1 MPYVLGVHLG
11 TSTTSAAVMGRSGG
25 RWTAATPFPLGSA
38 RPDVPSVVARAP
50 DGGYLAG
57 EAAAAKQAESHEWGC
72 SGFVS
77 ALGEDAPLLLGG
89 EFVHAH
95 RLAAAMIEWVADQV
109 AHRHGHPA
117 EHIAVTH
124 SSTWGPHRTH
134 LLHLA
139 LAELGLTD
147 ITLLAEPFAV
157 AVDYATR
164 QGVANGGSIAVGN
177 LGSSGSS
184 AAVLRKDEPHDS
196 DGTVATERG
205 PGSGLDFLGT
215 PVDSG
220 ESAGADLDD
229 LVLERVRADF
239 GEALSRLDP
248 TEPRE
253 RGAALRLRAECS
265 KAKEEL
271 SQRESSRV
279 NVLLPG
285 SSGEVPL
292 ARAHYERL
300 ARPYLEWVPEIL
312 VQAIQSASLSPE
324 DLEAVV
330 LAGGP
335 ARTPL
340 LRNLVQQ
347 RLYETQPGLETI
359 ESPVRVDGSPELV
372 AARGAACWA
381 AEALS
386 AATDR
391 AVAGAETSVLMRVS
405 DREDNSSPA
414 SSDEYDVDGAEAEI
428 DDVSADSTA
437 EPPRPPV
444 EVEPMHVEPPPKRKA
459 LKVAKLSLAAL
470 LIIFGLVMTV
480 MQGFG
485 GSQQPASPGVMQQ
498 IGR

>member
-11 TSTTSAAVMGRSGG
+11 TSTTSAAVMGRNGG
-25 RWTAATPFPLGSA
+25 RWTQAAPFPLGA
-38 RPDVPSVVARAP
+38 TRPAVPSVVARSP

-95 RLAAAMIEWVADQV
+95 RLAATMIEWVADQV

-124 SSTWGPHRTH
+124 SSAWGPHRTH

-147 ITLLAEPFAV
+147 VTLMSEPLAV
-157 AVDYATR
+157 AVDYVTR
-164 QGVANGGSIAVGN
+164 QRVPNGGSIAVGN
-177 LGSSGSS
+177 LGGSGSS
-184 AAVLRKDEPHDS
+184 AAVLRKDEPHES
-196 DGTVATERG
+196 DGTARG
-205 PGSGLDFLGT
+205 PGSGLEFLGT

-220 ESAGADLDD
+220 EPAGSDLDD
-229 LVLERVRADF
+229 LVLERVRTDF
-239 GEALSRLDP
+239 GDSLGRLDP
-248 TEPRE
+248 TEPRD
-253 RGAALRLRAECS
+253 RGAAIRLRAECS

-271 SQRESSRV
+271 SHRESSRV
-279 NVLLPG
+279 NVLLPA

-300 ARPYLEWVPEIL
+300 ARPYLEWLPEML
-312 VQAIQSASLSPE
+312 VQAVQSASMSPE

-347 RLYETQPGLETI
+347 RLYETLPGLETI

-391 AVAGAETSVLMRVS
+391 AVAGAETSVLMRVG
-405 DREDNSSPA
+405 DREDDSPSA
-414 SSDEYDVDGAEAEI
+414 SPDEYDVDGLEAVI
-428 DDVSADSTA
+428 DDVSSDSTA

-444 EVEPMHVEPPPKRKA
+444 EVEPMHIEPPPQRKA
-459 LKVAKLSLAAL
+459 LKVVKLSLAAL
-470 LIIFGLVMTV
+470 LIIFGLVMTIV
-480 MQGFG
+480 QGFG
-485 GSQQPASPGVMQQ
+485 ESQQTAPPGVMQQ
-498 IGR
+498 LDK

>member
-1 MPYVLGVHLG
+1 M
-11 TSTTSAAVMGRSGG
+11 
-25 RWTAATPFPLGSA
+25 
-38 RPDVPSVVARAP
+38 
-50 DGGYLAG
+50 AG

-95 RLAAAMIEWVADQV
+95 RLAATMIEWVADQV

-124 SSTWGPHRTH
+124 SSSWGAHRTH
-134 LLHLA
+134 LLYLA

-147 ITLLAEPFAV
+147 VTLLSEPLAV
-157 AVDYATR
+157 AVDYVTR
-164 QGVANGGSIAVGN
+164 QRVPNGGSIAVGN
-177 LGSSGSS
+177 LGGSGSS

-196 DGTVATERG
+196 DGVPGAARG
-205 PGSGLDFLGT
+205 PGSGLEFLGT
-215 PVDSG
+215 PVESG
-220 ESAGADLDD
+220 EPAGSDLDD

-239 GEALSRLDP
+239 GDSVSRLDP
-248 TEPRE
+248 AEPRD
-253 RGAALRLRAECS
+253 RGAAIRLRAECS

-271 SQRESSRV
+271 SHRESSRV
-279 NVLLPG
+279 NVLLPA

-300 ARPYLEWVPEIL
+300 ARPYLEWLPEML

-347 RLYETQPGLETI
+347 RLYGTLPGLETI

-386 AATDR
+386 AETDR
-391 AVAGAETSVLMRVS
+391 AVAGAETSVLMRVGAG
-405 DREDNSSPA
+405 EDNSPSA
-414 SSDEYDVDGAEAEI
+414 SSGEYDVDGAEAVI
-428 DDVSADSTA
+428 DDVSSDPTA

-444 EVEPMHVEPPPKRKA
+444 EVEPMHIESPPQRKA
-459 LKVAKLSLAAL
+459 LKVVKLSLAAL

-485 GSQQPASPGVMQQ
+485 GSQQPALPGVMQQ
-498 IGR
+498 VGK